1 MYEFGRANV
10 EFKVPFFKGTHHFPL
25 FSMALKIQVN
35 STVGISRSSWFTT
48 NHNKDVILNITK
60 KLLGS
65 LNSMPIN
72 SWVSITTQL

>member
-1 MYEFGRANV
+1 MA
-10 EFKVPFFKGTHHFPL
+10 
-25 FSMALKIQVN
+25 SMALKIQAN
-35 STVGISRSSWFTT
+35 STSANCGSSWSTT

-72 SWVSITTQL
+72 FWVSITTQL